1 MTGNV
6 SQCKQGWPRC
16 PSCKSK
22 LSLTQTGA
30 AAQEDEM
37 DEAGAALEDTLPCWK
52 CQAPV
57 RSSWPRCPGC
67 KAEKEPPADLDSEA
81 AASEISSPLLRKCP
95 TSVFPLPLMTLR
107 EVMEA

>member
-1 MTGNV
+1 
-6 SQCKQGWPRC
+6 
-16 PSCKSK
+16 
-22 LSLTQTGA
+22 
-30 AAQEDEM
+30 M

-81 AASEISSPLLRKCP
+81 AASELSSSGLDPAFISECWRCSAPVKLSWSVCP
-95 TSVFPLPLMTLR
+95 GCKVRAVETKLFCVL
-107 EVMEA
+107 V